1 MFALP
6 IFRLFALLLSL
17 ACLAASPARANTE
30 PSLDHLAAF
39 LATKLPSDF
48 AVDKVTVTASENAG
62 SAVEPLIRQ
71 RFVAFLRL
79 TEPRHDRTE
88 TLETDAGPVHVLR
101 ETAARG
107 TEVSLFGIF
116 SSRLSREAWATE
128 LKVENAADLSA
139 LGRPASLYARG
150 LVKSVPA
157 GPTAIVGSAEET
169 AARDAAAARVARLQA
184 EAIAKRAEQQTR
196 LAGYVGQWS
205 GAYVCRGQSVALRL
219 VVETLAEDGTLSGRF
234 EFSPLDGDRRTPSGS
249 FAFAMT
255 EDLETRVLT
264 AKATDWINRP
274 ANYKMLDFT
283 AEVRDQTRMVGKP
296 SGSCTS
302 LTVRKF

>member
-1 MFALP
+1 MKTEW
-6 IFRLFALLLSL
+6 IVIS
-17 ACLAASPARANTE
+17 ASGFSTRHRY
-30 PSLDHLAAF
+30 LD
-39 LATKLPSDF
+39 
-48 AVDKVTVTASENAG
+48 AS
-62 SAVEPLIRQ
+62 
-71 RFVAFLRL
+71 
-79 TEPRHDRTE
+79 DRTPE
-88 TLETDAGPVHVLR
+88 PWD
-101 ETAARG
+101 TAYPQYAPH
-107 TEVSLFGIF
+107 TV
-116 SSRLSREAWATE
+116 
-128 LKVENAADLSA
+128 VE
-139 LGRPASLYARG
+139 RQ
-150 LVKSVPA
+150 V
-157 GPTAIVGSAEET
+157 
-169 AARDAAAARVARLQA
+169 
-184 EAIAKRAEQQTR
+184 AKRAEQQTR

-219 VVETLAEDGTLSGRF
+219 VVEALAEDGTLSGRF